1 MKENGVFSLYER
13 ICHFWC
19 FPCMKGFVIFIEY
32 FCRVDWLDL
41 VLLMEGL
48 GEEVKARPG
57 DENADADP
65 NRNG

>member
-1 MKENGVFSLYER
+1 
-13 ICHFWC
+13 
-19 FPCMKGFVIFIEY
+19 MKGFVIFIEY

>member
-1 MKENGVFSLYER
+1 MG
-13 ICHFWC
+13 C